1 MPQLTRFSF
10 GATSAIITCLAFII
24 SLGKISNA
32 KYPIIGSL
40 LVIAIADNISDSL
53 GIHIYQESD
62 AKRSE
67 VVRISTFLNFLTRF
81 FVIFIFILFVLFL
94 PLLYASILSILWGF
108 SLLVILS
115 YYISRERK
123 VNPYKAI
130 TEHVLIAVVVV
141 IASNF
146 LSEWIMNVFSS
157 LWDIKIGTLVFSI
170 HFWKNMLFWLTEYC
184 IFSKGLSHSKQGF

>member
-1 MPQLTRFSF
+1 MPQLTKYSF

-24 SLGKISNA
+24 SLGRIANA

-62 AKRSE
+62 LKRSE
-67 VVRISTFLNFLTRF
+67 VVRISTLLNFMTRF
-81 FVIFIFILFVLFL
+81 FVIFVFILFVLFF

-108 SLLVILS
+108 SLLIILS
-115 YYISRERK
+115 YYIAKEQK

-130 TEHVLIAVVVV
+130 TEHVVIAVVVV
-141 IASNF
+141 IISNY
-146 LSEWIMNVFSS
+146 LSEWIMNVFS
-157 LWDIKIGTLVFSI
+157 TL
-170 HFWKNMLFWLTEYC
+170 
-184 IFSKGLSHSKQGF
+184 